1 MTTDTKQRLRL
12 PQPKTGHHDQL
23 EELAAILSAEVDA
36 RQTTTIDLTKSYDV
50 GSTILPSRRRQSH
63 RGWRVGGGVALTLA
77 AGVVALLAT
86 SVFHQSSPAP
96 TPAPHAVTVATTATV
111 NTPTA
116 WGAAAHARLS
126 AGGRPVSVFGC
137 MGAYDIDAPRSSGM
151 LPVASQGTPAFTEY
165 LRACVSDMSGHGVT
179 PNEVAR

>member
-12 PQPKTGHHDQL
+12 PQPKSGHHDQL

-50 GSTILPSRRRQSH
+50 SSTILPSRRRQTH
-63 RGWRVGGGVALTLA
+63 RGWRIGGGVVLTLA
-77 AGVVALLAT
+77 AGGVALLAA
-86 SVFHQSSPAP
+86 SVFHQPSPAP
-96 TPAPHAVTVATTATV
+96 APAPHPVTAAASAVV
-111 NTPTA
+111 NTPSA
-116 WGAAAHARLS
+116 WGAAARARLS

-137 MGAYDIDAPRSSGM
+137 MGAYDIDAPGSSGM
-151 LPVASQGTPAFTEY
+151 LPVAYQGTPAFAEY
-165 LRACVSDMSGHGVT
+165 MRACVSDMSGHSVT